1 MALWEKEEVQN
12 KLSQR
17 KKNGAKACPAQIQN
31 EILLMHGSSRKNK
44 KIYNLDGAMPIY
56 LRVTYGREVN
66 ALT

>member
-44 KIYNLDGAMPIY
+44 KNLQFGRSDANISAGN
-56 LRVTYGREVN
+56 LRTGS
-66 ALT
+66 